1 MNQTRGKP
9 TCRSDDLRGSIDAS
23 ERVTG
28 FVRLLDFTAKSI
40 TAGTALILPAV
51 NYNRIDL
58 KLMLAHV
65 SDGMSS
71 DRLIQG
77 CRELLCVQL
86 NMILS
91 SG

>member
-9 TCRSDDLRGSIDAS
+9 TADPTICVAVLN

-51 NYNRIDL
+51 NYI
-58 KLMLAHV
+58 
-65 SDGMSS
+65 
-71 DRLIQG
+71 
-77 CRELLCVQL
+77 L
-86 NMILS
+86 N
-91 SG
+91 